1 MRVTYARNVN
11 DALLKGLDLFQH
23 ESNYYVQ
30 ESRNGVTYEAK
41 EPMTTVYLK
50 PWERVCLIE
59 ARDANPFLHFI
70 ESLWMLAGR
79 KDLAPLTYFVKSM
92 ADFSD
97 DGETLWGA
105 YGWRWQSYFNKDQVA
120 IIIGM
125 LKKNPDDRRCVLQ
138 MWDPILD
145 LNKQGK
151 DVPCNTNIYF
161 KIREDKLNMT
171 VCCRSNDMLWGAY
184 GTNIVHMSILQE
196 YMATMIGVE
205 MGDYRQISDSFH
217 VYTETPVWEKVKDLK
232 IDPYNYRAYSN
243 PYDNLDGY
251 QQTSLITD
259 PLRFH
264 WELDRFFNIH
274 PNDMDQQGWENP
286 AFKDIAVP
294 MTITYSKHKNKD
306 SSVYEALNDIKPM
319 DWKIACFDWIR
330 KRDLSYNK
338 AEKGETHE

>member
-1 MRVTYARNVN
+1 
-11 DALLKGLDLFQH
+11 
-23 ESNYYVQ
+23 
-30 ESRNGVTYEAK
+30 
-41 EPMTTVYLK
+41 
-50 PWERVCLIE
+50 
-59 ARDANPFLHFI
+59 
-70 ESLWMLAGR
+70 
-79 KDLAPLTYFVKSM
+79 
-92 ADFSD
+92 
-97 DGETLWGA
+97 
-105 YGWRWQSYFNKDQVA
+105 
-120 IIIGM
+120 
-125 LKKNPDDRRCVLQ
+125 
-138 MWDPILD
+138 
-145 LNKQGK
+145 
-151 DVPCNTNIYF
+151 
-161 KIREDKLNMT
+161 
-171 VCCRSNDMLWGAY
+171 MLWGAY
-184 GTNIVHMSILQE
+184 GANVVHMSILQE
-196 YMATMIGVE
+196 YIATMIGVE

-286 AFKDIAVP
+286 AFKEIAVP

-330 KRDLSYNK
+330 KRDMSYNK